1 MASWGRGDTP
11 LHIPTEMDRWN
22 VRSRAANIPG
32 SQLILC
38 RKKKLP
44 PKLQNT
50 KKYYSYTGQWS
61 EGLREGRGVT
71 IHRNGDIYSGAYHED
86 RRHGYGD
93 MMKDNGRRYT
103 GDFVQGRRQ
112 GKGEMTFTN
121 GDKYTGDWLDGKRT
135 GKFTVQN

>member
-1 MASWGRGDTP
+1 MECQEPGGQY
-11 LHIPTEMDRWN
+11 
-22 VRSRAANIPG
+22 SRLTVNFM
-32 SQLILC
+32 Q
-38 RKKKLP
+38 KKNYLA

-121 GDKYTGDWLDGKRT
+121 GDKYTGDWLDGRRT
-135 GKFTVQN
+135 GKHAVQNRETQ